1 MKSYH
6 FRVKFGLK
14 IANVFFKLTIQ
25 FRLIFNF
32 YWCCCLFHHWL
43 VFVLVVSVWQE
54 GTIKS
59 FQLKYCKRVGNQI
72 IIPILKLKIIN
83 KLKYRTHSFC
93 IYCQYNKRF
102 IKLLWLIIFQIMI
115 LRQALFMNC
124 RCVWIKFEWNAAWK
138 MIIKLSLW
146 NRALEFSAWYY
157 SFLMDSVEQNG

>member
-1 MKSYH
+1 MIGPSEFMHSMIVISTFCCQFRMRSYH

-25 FRLIFNF
+25 FRLIFNC

-43 VFVLVVSVWQE
+43 VFVLVVSVWHE

-59 FQLKYCKRVGNQI
+59 FQLKYCKHVGNQI

-102 IKLLWLIIFQIMI
+102 IKLLWLLI
-115 LRQALFMNC
+115 LFFR
-124 RCVWIKFEWNAAWK
+124 
-138 MIIKLSLW
+138 LW
-146 NRALEFSAWYY
+146 Y
-157 SFLMDSVEQNG
+157 